1 MRVLVN
7 RYAGHDAPLFV
18 AAWLPS
24 VSLRTFP
31 YSHSIINEPS
41 KLLIRRALA
50 SASQIFTVIFTANL
64 PGTSIGADLR
74 AIRPEATFRD
84 LSTSIDSRDHR
95 GYRRRRIGVGQGNDQ
110 EGLASNAS
118 SYCRD

>member
-31 YSHSIINEPS
+31 YSHSIVAGGFPDMS
-41 KLLIRRALA
+41 
-50 SASQIFTVIFTANL
+50 
-64 PGTSIGADLR
+64 
-74 AIRPEATFRD
+74 
-84 LSTSIDSRDHR
+84 
-95 GYRRRRIGVGQGNDQ
+95 
-110 EGLASNAS
+110 
-118 SYCRD
+118 